1 MDALQ
6 VLVSARG
13 LVATPECWCKNAL
26 ARDEFGSQV
35 RDPNDQDACAWDCAG
50 ALIKASGR
58 NFAAWEAA
66 DTTLGVSALW
76 NDNPARTHDEVLAA
90 FDRAIAIAQ
99 ALL

>member
-6 VLVSARG
+6 VLVDARG
-13 LVATPECWCKNAL
+13 LVSSKAKWCQRAL
-26 ARDEFGSQV
+26 ARDEFGSAV
-35 RDPNDQDACAWDCAG
+35 RDPNDPDAVAWDPAG

-58 NFAAWEAA
+58 DFAAWSAAEA
-66 DTTLGVSALW
+66 TLGIRAAW
-76 NDNPARTHDEVLAA
+76 NDDPVRTHEEIMAA